1 MFVDNKFSKHFKSYL
16 GKDAPYKFISSTIEE
31 SKYCSYVMNK
41 HFNRELVMT
50 KKIMK
55 ILLALLNVGCVIMF
69 ILIVM
74 LKQETIVISLEDI
87 EVLHIEIVK
96 LNHKIWRH

>member
-1 MFVDNKFSKHFKSYL
+1 
-16 GKDAPYKFISSTIEE
+16 
-31 SKYCSYVMNK
+31 MNK

-87 EVLHIEIVK
+87 EVLHIEIIIPL
-96 LNHKIWRH
+96 LN